1 MLNGNVL
8 YERFVQTYLYNFY
21 TIKYYKITTCTI
33 LFTRVYCYSSF
44 VRRQALSFSH
54 IRRYV
59 HRFRIRFPLNI
70 LVSFEMYIQRKKPSK
85 ELVSSISDFTAFP
98 FLRNAP

>member
-8 YERFVQTYLYNFY
+8 YERFVQTYLYNLY

-44 VRRQALSFSH
+44 VRHRALSFSH
-54 IRRYV
+54 V
-59 HRFRIRFPLNI
+59 HRFRIRFTLNI
-70 LVSFEMYIQRKKPSK
+70 LVSFEMYTQRKKPSK